1 MSLPN
6 ILGDTSLDSPFDVC
20 IIGSG
25 AGGSAAAHVLT
36 GAGLKVVVLEGGN
49 NYFPGLSIPA
59 TCPCRCSAT
68 TRSSSA
74 SAA

>member
-1 MSLPN
+1 MSSPSSVPN

-36 GAGLKVVVLEGGN
+36 AAGLKVVVLEGGN
-49 NYFPGLSIPA
+49 N
-59 TCPCRCSAT
+59 
-68 TRSSSA
+68 
-74 SAA
+74 